1 MRNRFLLTFIIFAVS
16 ILPEVTA
23 QIKNSSKLY
32 SVSWINQVVI
42 DKENGNRLENY
53 IAVFSKTEDSLTVY
67 KWITHSKEKPE
78 KIVFWTERS
87 GKPDGVRF
95 LSTGGAD
102 VKVTFLKENKVLVD
116 SDLYVVNASYYDF
129 LRQKIM
135 VEKSVLDLAFFV
147 KDGYG
152 DYAVDLEP
160 LMQKN
165 WRNQRENLKHRI
177 IEVNVKNK
185 NEQTDDQ
192 FHNWKAFYKY
202 KMNGELES
210 IIGEYYKKKLEIGHG
225 KRVKYLTERNLD
237 RSYIREYSFQNPKTL
252 LDSVSVNWTQFST
265 AKEFHYTEYQTK
277 LRLISTLR
285 KPESYDEAVKLFQIK
300 KR

>member
-1 MRNRFLLTFIIFAVS
+1 MRNRFLLTFIIFAVF

-23 QIKNSSKLY
+23 QIKNSGKLY
-32 SVSWINQVVI
+32 SVSWINQVII

-67 KWITHSKEKPE
+67 KRTNEKPE

-87 GKPDGVRF
+87 GKPDAVHF
-95 LSTGGAD
+95 LSTVGAD

-116 SDLYVVNASYYDF
+116 SDLYVLNATYYDF

-177 IEVNVKNK
+177 IEVSVKNK

-192 FHNWKAFYKY
+192 FHNWKALYKY
-202 KMNGELES
+202 NMNGELES
-210 IIGEYYKKKLEIGHG
+210 IIGEYYRKKLVIGHG
-225 KRVKYLTERNLD
+225 KRVRYLIEHNSD
-237 RSYIREYSFQNPKTL
+237 RSYIREYSFQNPETL

-265 AKEFHYTEYQTK
+265 AKEFQYVKYQTK
-277 LRLISTLR
+277 LRLISTPR
-285 KPESYDEAVKLFQIK
+285 KPENYDEAVKLFQIK